1 MIFSPRTLILSL
13 SLSLFMTTGCNVM
26 AGFEE
31 EASSVQ
37 HLMEDAEIALQQDH
51 PDKAVT
57 YLKKALAQDSTNK
70 KVRIKLATA
79 RLEQDDI
86 SVLDFTTLSDK
97 INAELQS
104 MQSAAGKTGPG
115 ICSFPATSSYEPF
128 DPAQISNFDK
138 LETHQSTL
146 QEVQHLIDKVLFGS
160 EGSSGARSQENVQQA
175 VERLRGDELSDV
187 HIAEALLND
196 ALAYLVLAYVNVANQ
211 GSDDLSFFYVNRPG
225 GGRGYIGY
233 CAPDQETLDELLGA
247 VACHL
252 DELGYAVRLIQARAY
267 LLGSEQALEI
277 ARKAEEAYAKLTEQL
292 EASCSSVQN
301 LQAAL

>member
-1 MIFSPRTLILSL
+1 MLILFL
-13 SLSLFMTTGCNVM
+13 SLSLFMVTGCNVM

-31 EASSVQ
+31 EASSTQ
-37 HLMEDAEIALQQDH
+37 HLMKDAEIALQQDN

-57 YLKKALAQDSTNK
+57 YLRKALAQDSTNK

-79 RLEQDDI
+79 RLEQDEI

-115 ICSFPATSSYEPF
+115 ICSFPATSSYELF
-128 DPAQISNFDK
+128 DPTQISNFDK
-138 LETHQSTL
+138 LENHQSTL
-146 QEVQHLIDKVLFGS
+146 QEVQHLIDKVLFAS
-160 EGSSGARSQENVQQA
+160 EGLSGVQSLEDVQRA
-175 VERLRGDELSDV
+175 VERLREDDLSDV
-187 HIAEALLND
+187 DIAEALLND
-196 ALAYLVLAYVNVANQ
+196 ALAYLVLAYVNIANE
-211 GSDDLSFFYVNRPG
+211 GGNDLSFFYVNRPG
-225 GGRGYIGY
+225 GGQGYIGY
-233 CAPDQETLDELLGA
+233 CAPDQETLDQVLGA

-252 DELGYAVRLIQARAY
+252 DELGYAVRLIQARAH

-277 ARKAEEAYAKLTEQL
+277 AKKADEAYVKLTEQL
-292 EASCSSVQN
+292 DASCSSVQN